1 MSRSLVHRWLFVVLL
16 LGGLAVLTIRKDASG
31 NSGSVYANSS
41 PASGEGG
48 IRNDSSF
55 VRFFSSMALR
65 RAAEA
70 KT

>member
-41 PASGEGG
+41 PASGEGLRG
-48 IRNDSSF
+48 RG
-55 VRFFSSMALR
+55 RFR
-65 RAAEA
+65 
-70 KT
+70 